1 MLFSE
6 RTVAR
11 SANTRPGCGRTGR
24 AVGGW
29 MPEYVTKFGSLEH
42 YEKGTVEVIDD
53 DPKHYAFSNLFE
65 VASNAKP
72 WEKIA
77 VGKNMQ
83 YVLEVIRAE
92 GTSEWRTCAHDEF
105 PTCMDGEVTVELV
118 KLTEP
123 LVAPEK
129 QASVANDGEPDG
141 QAMGRIVLR
150 RGHLALLPAN
160 SAYRLSAERPSVI
173 LLQTILGDDTI
184 ERWSEICLS

>member
-1 MLFSE
+1 
-6 RTVAR
+6 
-11 SANTRPGCGRTGR
+11 
-24 AVGGW
+24 
-29 MPEYVTKFGSLEH
+29 MPEYVTKFGSLND

-77 VGKNMQ
+77 VGMNMQ

-118 KLTEP
+118 KLAAP
-123 LVAPEK
+123 LVDPAKEG
-129 QASVANDGEPDG
+129 SVRIDGEPDG
-141 QAMGRIVLR
+141 VPMGQVVLR
-150 RGHLALLPAN
+150 RGHMALLPVN
-160 SAYRLSAERPSVI
+160 SAYRFTAAEPSVI
-173 LLQTILGDDTI
+173 LLQTIMGEDTI
-184 ERWSEICLS
+184 ERWAEICLS